1 MARFSITKD
10 LDVMVEFDHVGIRM
24 PRARKRKVPSKL
36 RRFAGQASPEQVWRL
51 RDISLSV
58 PAGQALAILGRRN
71 SGKEALLRLAAGTLI
86 PDEGHVRRQAKIVPM
101 IDVAAAMARNMT
113 VRQNIYVI
121 GGLLGITPKVM
132 GDLIPKV
139 AQLAGLQG
147 QLEKTLAP
155 LTNRQINRL
164 AWSIGVM
171 TGDRAYAIDK
181 THIAEDPDFAPTVKE
196 RMTHMRAEGVTFIV
210 ASDRPELFLDNWD
223 RAIVLEQGAIVADT
237 SLAEATALFE
247 QLGGSD
253 DEGQD
258 DDFRVEES
266 FEERDDLAEEEVWE
280 QDDDTDRP
288 RKRNR

>member
-10 LDVMVEFDHVGIRM
+10 LDVMVEFEHVGIRM
-24 PRARKRKVPSKL
+24 PRARKRKVPSKI

-51 RDISLSV
+51 RDITLSV

-132 GDLIPKV
+132 GDIIPKV
-139 AQLAGLQG
+139 AHLAGLQG

-253 DEGQD
+253 DEDRD

>member
-10 LDVMVEFDHVGIRM
+10 LDVMVEFEHVGIRM
-24 PRARKRKVPSKL
+24 PRARKRKVPSKF

-51 RDISLSV
+51 RDITLSV

-132 GDLIPKV
+132 GDVIPKV
-139 AQLAGLQG
+139 AHLAGLQG
-147 QLEKTLAP
+147 QLEKTLVP

-253 DEGQD
+253 HEDQD
-258 DDFRVEES
+258 DEFRVEES